1 MSAEQKLISMQIVLL
16 LSPGDV
22 PHPDGLVGAA
32 GGDQPRVPL
41 LLPCDGDTRDIPGVT

>member
-16 LSPGDV
+16 LSPSDV

-32 GGDQPRVPL
+32 GGDQPWVPL
-41 LLPCDGDTRDIPGVT
+41 PLCDGDTRDISGVT